1 MRRFICLVGAIGLSA
16 SSIVS
21 CSDDDLIVGPG
32 RAGTGGSGGA
42 AGRGGRSGSGGSGGS
57 SIAGSNAGGS
67 GAVAGAAGVA
77 GASGSSGDMAGDDA
91 GSDAGADEPDAG
103 GPVRVDAGDAGPLI
117 SCTETPDCDDE
128 NLCTTEV
135 CQDQVCIFTA
145 VAIGTACG
153 DTSTENECNQP
164 DTCDDSGVCLTNSEP
179 DGTLCEEG
187 HCNTQGVCDCAVD
200 RVTAVPYNQQWQTTG
215 DTEADFYQECQTCAG
230 TLDHV
235 VVFTAPQTASYRFIV
250 TSDGDPELGVFD
262 GDCSAALADATCGAD
277 IDPGN
282 EDYADVLDLEIEA
295 GATVT
300 LVVGESCEENGG
312 IGTLSVDLTPDD
324 G

>member
-1 MRRFICLVGAIGLSA
+1 MRRFICLVGAVGLSA

-21 CSDDDLIVGPG
+21 CSDNDLIVGPG
-32 RAGTGGSGGA
+32 SGGTGGSSGA
-42 AGRGGRSGSGGSGGS
+42 AGRGGRGGSGGTG
-57 SIAGSNAGGS
+57 GSNAGGS
-67 GAVAGAAGVA
+67 GGGVAGAAGTA
-77 GASGSSGDMAGDDA
+77 GAAGSSGSAAVDDA
-91 GSDAGADEPDAG
+91 GSDAGGPEPVDAG
-103 GPVRVDAGDAGPLI
+103 GPVPVDAGDAGPLI
-117 SCTETPDCDDE
+117 SCTATPDCDDA
-128 NLCTTEV
+128 NLCTTEL
-135 CQDQVCIFTA
+135 CQDQVCIFTP
-145 VAIGTACG
+145 VAIGTPCG
-153 DTSTENECNQP
+153 DTTTENECNQP
-164 DTCDDSGVCLTNSEP
+164 DTCDASGVCLANSEP
-179 DGTLCEEG
+179 DGTLCEDG

-215 DTEADFYQECQTCAG
+215 DTEADFHSECQICAG

-250 TSDGDPELGVFD
+250 TSGGDPELGVFD
-262 GDCSAALADATCGAD
+262 GDCSAALAGATCGAD
-277 IDPGN
+277 IDPGS

-312 IGTLSVDLTPDD
+312 IGTLSIDVTPDD